1 MSDPQD
7 RQEADL
13 TRSVGDPFE
22 DKADD
27 VSQTP
32 EVLS

>member
-7 RQEADL
+7 RQETDL

-27 VSQTP
+27 VPQMP